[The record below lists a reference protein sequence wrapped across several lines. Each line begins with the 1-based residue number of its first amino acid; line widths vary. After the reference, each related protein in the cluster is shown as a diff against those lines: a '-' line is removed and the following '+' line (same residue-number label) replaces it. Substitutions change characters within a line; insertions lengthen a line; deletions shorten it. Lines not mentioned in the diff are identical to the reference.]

1 VERGLNVADQG
12 YYQPEIRN
20 ILLNVLLI
28 SLVLV
33 LPGLQWSLFGWLY
46 MFLPLYVLYLLSKF
60 GVFAGRRM
68 LLTAAAISLCINL
81 FLGSFDLFLFSAV
94 MLIPGVVLYQSLK
107 NQESPPLSGLKGYL
121 SLAGGWLLAVV
132 IGSAGSEMNVY
143 SQMLLALDQGL
154 AESLELYRQSDGV
167 SGETLTVIESTI
179 SQMKIVIPAVM
190 PGIIGSVMLLII
202 WATMAL
208 GNIVLE
214 KTCGQAAWSS
224 FHLWALPEK
233 LIWAVIAMGAMVLIP
248 LGLLPKIGIN
258 CILLLFLLYCFQGL
272 SIIVFFMNKWNVPL
286 LLRSFIYVMIVL
298 QSLGTLVLLFFGIA
312 DIWMDFRKLKAPA
325 ASINK

>member
-1 VERGLNVADQG
+1 MADQG
-12 YYQPEIRN
+12 CDQPNIRN

-28 SLVLV
+28 SLVLI

-46 MFLPLYVLYLLSKF
+46 IFLPLYGLYLLGKF

-68 LLTAAAISLCINL
+68 LLTAATLSLCVSL

-94 MLIPGVVLYQSLK
+94 MLIPGIVLHRSLHHR
-107 NQESPPLSGLKGYL
+107 ESPAISGLKGCL
-121 SLAGGWLLAVV
+121 ALAGGWLVAIV

-143 SQMLLALDQGL
+143 SQILLALDQAL
-154 AESLELYRQSDGV
+154 TESLELYRQSDGV
-167 SGETLTVIESTI
+167 SRETLTVVESTI

-190 PGIIGSVMLLII
+190 PGVIGSVMLVII
-202 WATMAL
+202 WATMAI

-214 KTCGQAAWSS
+214 KTCGQMAWSS
-224 FHLWALPEK
+224 FHLWTLPEK
-233 LIWAVIAMGAMVLIP
+233 LIWAVIVMGAMVLIP
-248 LGLLPKIGIN
+248 LGSLPKIGIN

-298 QSLGTLVLLFFGIA
+298 QSLGTLVLLFFGMA
-312 DIWMDFRKLKAPA
+312 DIWMDFRKLKATTA
-325 ASINK
+325 KIDK

>member
-1 VERGLNVADQG
+1 VADQG

-20 ILLNVLLI
+20 ILLNVLVV

-33 LPGLQWSLFGWLY
+33 IPGLQWSLFGWLY
-46 MFLPLYVLYLLSKF
+46 MFLPLYALYLLSKF

-68 LLTAAAISLCINL
+68 LLTAAAISLCSNL
-81 FLGSFDLFLFSAV
+81 FLGSFDLFLFSAA

-107 NQESPPLSGLKGYL
+107 NHDSPPISGLKGCL
-121 SLAGGWLLAVV
+121 SLAGGWLIAVA

-154 AESLELYRQSDGV
+154 TESLELYRQSDGV
-167 SGETLTVIESTI
+167 SGETLTIIESTI

-202 WATMAL
+202 WATMAI
-208 GNIVLE
+208 GNIILE

-224 FHLWALPEK
+224 FHLWTLPEK
-233 LIWAVIAMGAMVLIP
+233 LIWGVIAMGAMVLIP
-248 LGLLPKIGIN
+248 LGPLPKIGIN

-272 SIIVFFMNKWNVPL
+272 SIIVFFMNKWKVPL

-325 ASINK
+325 QSINK